1 MDGSHQE
8 LSHPKDILLLPDI
21 SNQMHVYEKN
31 IYLTIFYSNPT
42 SIFLNHVYVVKNKKN
57 TTQLFFFS
65 NIKPVLHVANLQST
79 VCGVDLERLGALAK
93 FIKKG

>member
-42 SIFLNHVYVVKNKKN
+42 SIFLNHVYVVKNKKKYN
-57 TTQLFFFS
+57 TVIFFFKYQTS
-65 NIKPVLHVANLQST
+65 SS
-79 VCGVDLERLGALAK
+79 CGEFTKYRLWRGSGTPRS
-93 FIKKG
+93 FS